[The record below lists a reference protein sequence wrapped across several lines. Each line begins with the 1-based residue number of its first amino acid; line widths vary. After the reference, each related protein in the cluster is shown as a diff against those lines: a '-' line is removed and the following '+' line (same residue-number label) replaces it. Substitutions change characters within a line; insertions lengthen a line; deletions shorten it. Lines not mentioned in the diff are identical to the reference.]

1 MFLKARDD
9 LSVKGL
15 VFLRASGDDHSSV
28 ISALRSHGRMM
39 AGNQLNRLREL
50 RGLADYD
57 TATDVDSIRLDSAL
71 NLAQDVRRMLAPD
84 WGLTA

>member
-1 MFLKARDD
+1 
-9 LSVKGL
+9 
-15 VFLRASGDDHSSV
+15 
-28 ISALRSHGRMM
+28 MM

-71 NLAQDVRRMLAPD
+71 NLARDVRRMLAPD
-84 WGLTA
+84 WGLTT